1 MSKMGLAASQT
12 RFLTLTA
19 RQHDIEYQAQQI
31 SNSRLQLSAQL
42 EKIATDYT
50 NSLSDRNLFTSNIP
64 PSQYQQIN
72 SSNLASA
79 GFQVFVVGQ
88 NVLFDDYVPAAGE
101 IKKSLEDGIR
111 DGTYVLL
118 KQANPFS
125 QSIMTNPASLTGN
138 YESVDWRQVSEIYD
152 DLFTAND
159 AKAED
164 EYDRQIA
171 QVQQKDKKLTLQ
183 MQRIETEHKAIESE
197 MEAVKKVIQ
206 QSTEGAFKTFA

>member
-1 MSKMGLAASQT
+1 MGLAASQT

-50 NSLSDRNLFTSNIP
+50 NSIADRNLFTSNIP
-64 PSQYQQIN
+64 PSQYQQVN

-138 YESVDWRQVSEIYD
+138 YEAVDWRQVSQIYD

>member
-1 MSKMGLAASQT
+1 MGLAASQT

-31 SNSRLQLSAQL
+31 SNSRLQLSTQL

-50 NSLSDRNLFTSNIP
+50 NSIADRNLFTSNIP
-64 PSQYQQIN
+64 PSQYQQVN

-88 NVLFDDYVPAAGE
+88 NVLFDDYIPAAGE

-138 YESVDWRQVSEIYD
+138 YEAVDWRQVSQIYD